1 MKKHKNNNYF
11 KKILLIF
18 IIIFS
23 TLPIIFL
30 AIQKTPKT
38 LDGSRIKLV
47 DNIGQNYFFRGSNP
61 FVDKLG
67 EKVFSYHDL
76 KKYINQTLEKEG
88 KKPLQDFYLI
98 DISLLNLDAYFQIK
112 EEQEFFQK
120 FPNLG
125 EVKNYSEIAPELLLT
140 PFSSNPIAYKITKNY
155 HEKLTKLLQEIRQTL
170 EKEVDKPVVIYAHCN
185 AGRDR
190 TGALSASYRMLYQD
204 MDLTQAVN
212 KNIEEV
218 QRSSESLLKSSVSSY
233 CNYLQK
239 EHKQE
244 KKSCGE

>member
-11 KKILLIF
+11 KKIFLIF
-18 IIIFS
+18 IVIFS

-38 LDGSRIKLV
+38 LDGSRVKLV

-140 PFSSNPIAYKITKNY
+140 PFSNNPIAYKITKNY

-170 EKEVDKPVVIYAHCN
+170 EKESDKPVVIYAHCN

-190 TGALSASYRMLYQD
+190 TGALSASYRMLYQN
-204 MDLTQAVN
+204 MDLPQAVN

-239 EHKQE
+239 ERKQE

>member
-1 MKKHKNNNYF
+1 MKKHKSHIKL
-11 KKILLIF
+11 KKILLVF
-18 IIIFS
+18 IIALS
-23 TLPIIFL
+23 TFPIIFL

-61 FVDKLG
+61 FVDKFG

-88 KKPLQDFYLI
+88 KNPLQDFYLV

-120 FPNLG
+120 YPNLG
-125 EVKNYSEIAPELLLT
+125 EVKNYSEIAPELLFT
-140 PFSSNPIAYKITKNY
+140 PFSSNPVAYKITKNY

-170 EKEVDKPVVIYAHCN
+170 EKESVKPVVIYAHCN

-190 TGALSASYRMLYQD
+190 TGALSASYRMLYQN
-204 MDLTQAVN
+204 MDLPQAIN

-239 EHKQE
+239 ELKRE

>member
-67 EKVFSYHDL
+67 
-76 KKYINQTLEKEG
+76 
-88 KKPLQDFYLI
+88 
-98 DISLLNLDAYFQIK
+98 
-112 EEQEFFQK
+112 
-120 FPNLG
+120 
-125 EVKNYSEIAPELLLT
+125 
-140 PFSSNPIAYKITKNY
+140 
-155 HEKLTKLLQEIRQTL
+155 
-170 EKEVDKPVVIYAHCN
+170 
-185 AGRDR
+185 
-190 TGALSASYRMLYQD
+190 
-204 MDLTQAVN
+204 
-212 KNIEEV
+212 
-218 QRSSESLLKSSVSSY
+218 
-233 CNYLQK
+233 
-239 EHKQE
+239 
-244 KKSCGE
+244 

>member
-1 MKKHKNNNYF
+1 MKKHKSHIKL
-11 KKILLIF
+11 KKILLVF
-18 IIIFS
+18 IIVLS
-23 TLPIIFL
+23 TFPIIFL

-38 LDGSRIKLV
+38 LDGSRVKLV
-47 DNIGQNYFFRGSNP
+47 DNVGQNYFFRGSNP
-61 FVDKLG
+61 FVDKFG

-88 KKPLQDFYLI
+88 KNPLQDFYLV

-120 FPNLG
+120 YPNLG
-125 EVKNYSEIAPELLLT
+125 EVKNYSEIAPELLFT
-140 PFSSNPIAYKITKNY
+140 PFSNNPIAYKITKNY

-170 EKEVDKPVVIYAHCN
+170 EKESDKPVVIYAHCN

-190 TGALSASYRMLYQD
+190 TGALSASYRMLYQN
-204 MDLTQAVN
+204 MDLPQAIN

-218 QRSSESLLKSSVSSY
+218 QRSSESLLKTSVSSY
-233 CNYLQK
+233 CKYLQK
-239 EHKQE
+239 ELKRE

>member
-1 MKKHKNNNYF
+1 MKKHKSHIKL
-11 KKILLIF
+11 KKILLVF
-18 IIIFS
+18 IIALS
-23 TLPIIFL
+23 TFPIIFL

-38 LDGSRIKLV
+38 LDGSRVKLV
-47 DNIGQNYFFRGSNP
+47 DNVGQNYFFRGSNP
-61 FVDKLG
+61 FVDKFG

-88 KKPLQDFYLI
+88 KNPLQDFYLV

-120 FPNLG
+120 YPNLG
-125 EVKNYSEIAPELLLT
+125 EVKNYSEIAPELLFT
-140 PFSSNPIAYKITKNY
+140 PFSSNSIAYKITKNY
-155 HEKLTKLLQEIRQTL
+155 HKKLTKLLQEIRQTL
-170 EKEVDKPVVIYAHCN
+170 EKESVKPVVIYAHCN

-190 TGALSASYRMLYQD
+190 TGALSASYRMLYQN
-204 MDLTQAVN
+204 MDLPQAIN

-239 EHKQE
+239 ELKRE

>member
-1 MKKHKNNNYF
+1 MKKHKSHIKL
-11 KKILLIF
+11 KKILLVF
-18 IIIFS
+18 IIALS
-23 TLPIIFL
+23 TFPIIFL

-38 LDGSRIKLV
+38 LDGSRVKLV
-47 DNIGQNYFFRGSNP
+47 DNVGQNYFFRGSNP
-61 FVDKLG
+61 FVDKFG

-88 KKPLQDFYLI
+88 KNPLQDFYLV

-120 FPNLG
+120 YPNLG
-125 EVKNYSEIAPELLLT
+125 EVKNYSEIAPELLFT
-140 PFSSNPIAYKITKNY
+140 PFSSNPVAYKITKNY

-170 EKEVDKPVVIYAHCN
+170 EKESVKPVVIYAHCN

-190 TGALSASYRMLYQD
+190 TGALSASYRMLYQN
-204 MDLTQAVN
+204 MDLPQAIN

-239 EHKQE
+239 ELKRE

>member
-1 MKKHKNNNYF
+1 MKKHKSHIKL
-11 KKILLIF
+11 KKILLVF
-18 IIIFS
+18 IIVLLTF
-23 TLPIIFL
+23 PIIFL

-38 LDGSRIKLV
+38 LDGSRVKLV
-47 DNIGQNYFFRGSNP
+47 DNVGQNYFFRGSNP
-61 FVDKLG
+61 FVDKFG

-88 KKPLQDFYLI
+88 KNPLQDFYLV

-120 FPNLG
+120 YPNLG
-125 EVKNYSEIAPELLLT
+125 EVKNYSEIAPELLFT

-170 EKEVDKPVVIYAHCN
+170 EKESVKPVVIYAHCN

-190 TGALSASYRMLYQD
+190 TGALSASYRMLYQN
-204 MDLTQAVN
+204 MDLPQAIN

-239 EHKQE
+239 ELKRE

>member
-1 MKKHKNNNYF
+1 MKKHKNNIKL
-11 KKILLIF
+11 KKILLVF
-18 IIIFS
+18 IIVLLTF
-23 TLPIIFL
+23 PIIFL

-38 LDGSRIKLV
+38 LDGSRVKLV

-61 FVDKLG
+61 FVDKFG

-76 KKYINQTLEKEG
+76 KKYINKTLEKEG
-88 KKPLQDFYLI
+88 KNPLQDFYLV

-120 FPNLG
+120 YPNLG
-125 EVKNYSEIAPELLLT
+125 EVKNYSEIAPELLFT
-140 PFSSNPIAYKITKNY
+140 PFSSNPVAYKITKNY

-170 EKEVDKPVVIYAHCN
+170 EKESVKPVVIYAHCN

-190 TGALSASYRMLYQD
+190 TGALSASYRMLYQN
-204 MDLTQAVN
+204 MDLPQAIN

-239 EHKQE
+239 ELKRE

>member
-1 MKKHKNNNYF
+1 MKQLKKNNRI
-11 KKILLIF
+11 KKIFLFLV
-18 IIIFS
+18 IIIS
-23 TLPIIFL
+23 ILPIIFFVV
-30 AIQKTPKT
+30 QKTPKT
-38 LDGSRIKLV
+38 LDGSRVKLV

-67 EKVFSYHDL
+67 QKVFSYHDL

-88 KKPLQDFYLI
+88 KKSLQDFYLI

-140 PFSSNPIAYKITKNY
+140 PFSNNSIAYKITKNY
-155 HEKLTKLLQEIRQTL
+155 HEKLTKILHEIHQTL
-170 EKEVDKPVVIYAHCN
+170 EKQNDKPIIIYAHCN

-190 TGALSASYRMLYQD
+190 TGALSASYRMLYQN
-204 MDLTQAVN
+204 MDLPQAVN

-233 CNYLQK
+233 CNYLRK
-239 EHKQE
+239 ELKHE

>member
-1 MKKHKNNNYF
+1 MKKHKKNNKF
-11 KKILLIF
+11 KKFLLIF
-18 IIIFS
+18 ILIFS
-23 TLPIIFL
+23 TFPIIFFAL
-30 AIQKTPKT
+30 QKNPKN
-38 LDGSRIKLV
+38 LDGTRVKLV
-47 DNIGQNYFFRGSNP
+47 DSVGQNYFFRGSNP
-61 FVDKLG
+61 FVNKLG

-88 KKPLQDFYLI
+88 KKPLKDFYLV

-112 EEQEFFQK
+112 EEQEFFK
-120 FPNLG
+120 KYPHLG

-170 EKEVDKPVVIYAHCN
+170 EKESDKPIVIYAHCN

-190 TGALSASYRMLYQD
+190 TGALSASYRMLYQN
-204 MDLTQAVN
+204 MDFPQAVN

-218 QRSSESLLKSSVSSY
+218 QRSAESLLKSSVSSY
-233 CNYLQK
+233 CNYLEK
-239 EHKQE
+239 EHKQ
-244 KKSCGE
+244 KKNSCGE

>member
-1 MKKHKNNNYF
+1 MKKHKSHIKL
-11 KKILLIF
+11 KKILLVF
-18 IIIFS
+18 IIVLLTF
-23 TLPIIFL
+23 PIIFL
-30 AIQKTPKT
+30 AIQNTPKT
-38 LDGSRIKLV
+38 LDGSRVKLV
-47 DNIGQNYFFRGSNP
+47 DNVGQYYFFRGSNP
-61 FVDKLG
+61 FVDKFG

-88 KKPLQDFYLI
+88 KNPLQDFYLV

-120 FPNLG
+120 YPNLG
-125 EVKNYSEIAPELLLT
+125 EVKNYSEIAPELLFT

-170 EKEVDKPVVIYAHCN
+170 EKESDKPVVIYAHCN

-190 TGALSASYRMLYQD
+190 TGALSASYRMLYQN
-204 MDLTQAVN
+204 MDLPQAIN

-218 QRSSESLLKSSVSSY
+218 QRSSESLLKTSVSSY
-233 CNYLQK
+233 CKYLQK
-239 EHKQE
+239 ELKRE

>member
-1 MKKHKNNNYF
+1 MKKHKSHIKL
-11 KKILLIF
+11 KKILLVF
-18 IIIFS
+18 IIVLS
-23 TLPIIFL
+23 TFPIIFL

-38 LDGSRIKLV
+38 LDGSRVKLV
-47 DNIGQNYFFRGSNP
+47 DNVGQNYFFRGSNP
-61 FVDKLG
+61 FVDKFG

-88 KKPLQDFYLI
+88 KNPLQDFYLV

-120 FPNLG
+120 YPNLG
-125 EVKNYSEIAPELLLT
+125 EVKNYSEIAPELLFT
-140 PFSSNPIAYKITKNY
+140 PFSSNPVAYKITKNY

-170 EKEVDKPVVIYAHCN
+170 EKESVKPVVIYAHCN

-190 TGALSASYRMLYQD
+190 TGALSASYRMLYQN
-204 MDLTQAVN
+204 MDLPQAIN

-239 EHKQE
+239 ELKRE

>member
-1 MKKHKNNNYF
+1 MKKRKNSNKFN
-11 KKILLIF
+11 KILLVF
-18 IIIFS
+18 VIIFS
-23 TLPIIFL
+23 TLPIIFF
-30 AIQKTPKT
+30 AIQKKPKT
-38 LDGSRIKLV
+38 LDGSRVKRV
-47 DNIGQNYFFRGSNP
+47 DSVGQNYFFRGSNP
-61 FVDKLG
+61 FVEKFG
-67 EKVFSYHDL
+67 ERNFSYHDL

-98 DISLLNLDAYFQIK
+98 DISLLNLDGYFQIK
-112 EEQEFFQK
+112 QEQEFFK
-120 FPNLG
+120 KYPNLG

-140 PFSSNPIAYKITKNY
+140 PFASNPIAYKITKNY

-170 EKEVDKPVVIYAHCN
+170 EKESDKPVVIYAHCN

-190 TGALSASYRMLYQD
+190 TGALSASYRMLYQN
-204 MDLTQAVN
+204 MDLPQAVN

-218 QRSSESLLKSSVSSY
+218 QRSAESLLKTSTTSY

>member
-1 MKKHKNNNYF
+1 MKKHKSHIKL
-11 KKILLIF
+11 KKILLVF
-18 IIIFS
+18 IIVLS
-23 TLPIIFL
+23 TFPIIFL

-38 LDGSRIKLV
+38 LDGSRVKLV

-61 FVDKLG
+61 FVDKFG

-88 KKPLQDFYLI
+88 KNPLQDFYLV
-98 DISLLNLDAYFQIK
+98 DIILLNLDAYFQIK

-120 FPNLG
+120 YPNLG
-125 EVKNYSEIAPELLLT
+125 EVKNYSEIAPELLFT

-170 EKEVDKPVVIYAHCN
+170 EKESDKPVVIYAHCN

-190 TGALSASYRMLYQD
+190 TGALSASYRMLYQN
-204 MDLTQAVN
+204 MDLPQAVN

-239 EHKQE
+239 ELKRE

>member
-1 MKKHKNNNYF
+1 MKKHKSHIKL
-11 KKILLIF
+11 KKILLVF
-18 IIIFS
+18 IIVLLTF
-23 TLPIIFL
+23 PIIFL

-38 LDGSRIKLV
+38 LDVSRVKLV
-47 DNIGQNYFFRGSNP
+47 DNVGQNYFFRGSNP
-61 FVDKLG
+61 FVDKFG

-88 KKPLQDFYLI
+88 KNPLQDFYLV

-120 FPNLG
+120 YPNLG
-125 EVKNYSEIAPELLLT
+125 EVKNYSEIAPELLFT

-170 EKEVDKPVVIYAHCN
+170 EKESDKPVVIYAHCN

-190 TGALSASYRMLYQD
+190 TGALSASYRMLYQN
-204 MDLTQAVN
+204 MDLPQAIN

-218 QRSSESLLKSSVSSY
+218 QRSSESLLKTSVSSY
-233 CNYLQK
+233 CKYLQK
-239 EHKQE
+239 ELKRE

>member
-1 MKKHKNNNYF
+1 MKKHKNNIKL
-11 KKILLIF
+11 KKILLVF
-18 IIIFS
+18 IIVLS
-23 TLPIIFL
+23 TFPIIFL

-38 LDGSRIKLV
+38 LDGSRVKLV
-47 DNIGQNYFFRGSNP
+47 ENIGQNYFFRGSNP
-61 FVDKLG
+61 FVDKFG

-88 KKPLQDFYLI
+88 KNPLQDFYLV

-120 FPNLG
+120 YPNLG
-125 EVKNYSEIAPELLLT
+125 EVKNYSEIAPELLFT
-140 PFSSNPIAYKITKNY
+140 TFSNNPIAYKITKNY

-170 EKEVDKPVVIYAHCN
+170 EKESDKPVVIYAHCN

-190 TGALSASYRMLYQD
+190 TGALSASYRMLYQN
-204 MDLTQAVN
+204 MDLPQAIN

-218 QRSSESLLKSSVSSY
+218 QRSAESLLKSSVSSY
-233 CNYLQK
+233 CNYLEK
-239 EHKQE
+239 ELKRE

>member
-1 MKKHKNNNYF
+1 MKKHKSHIKL
-11 KKILLIF
+11 KKILLVF
-18 IIIFS
+18 IIVLLTF
-23 TLPIIFL
+23 PIIFL

-38 LDGSRIKLV
+38 LDGSRVKLV
-47 DNIGQNYFFRGSNP
+47 DNVGQNYFFRGSNP
-61 FVDKLG
+61 FVDKFG

-88 KKPLQDFYLI
+88 KNPLQDFYLV

-120 FPNLG
+120 YPNLG
-125 EVKNYSEIAPELLLT
+125 EVKNYSEIAPELLFT
-140 PFSSNPIAYKITKNY
+140 PFSNNPIAYKITKNY

-170 EKEVDKPVVIYAHCN
+170 EKESDKPIVIYAHCN

-190 TGALSASYRMLYQD
+190 TGALSASYRMLYQN
-204 MDLTQAVN
+204 MDFPQAVN

-218 QRSSESLLKSSVSSY
+218 QRSAESLLKSSVSSY

-239 EHKQE
+239 EHKQ
-244 KKSCGE
+244 KKNSCGE